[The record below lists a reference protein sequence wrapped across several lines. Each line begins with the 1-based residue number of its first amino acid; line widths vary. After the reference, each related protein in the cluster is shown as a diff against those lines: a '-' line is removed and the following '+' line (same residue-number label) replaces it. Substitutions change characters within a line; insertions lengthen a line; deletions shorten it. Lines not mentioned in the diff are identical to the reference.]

1 MWDIFAKSFMSG
13 KTGLEEGKM
22 ATKVISNNESSTT
35 VATTTSLKS
44 STNEAKNVSTRC
56 LKITEKVSFN
66 IASEASYVY
75 ILSGQK
81 LIKNAK
87 NDPFW
92 RAFANLK
99 LAVKQCYQT
108 GQI

>member
-44 STNEAKNVSTRC
+44 STNEAKNVSTVFENH
-56 LKITEKVSFN
+56 KKVSFY

-75 ILSGQK
+75 IMSGQK

-87 NDPFW
+87 IGPFW
-92 RAFANLK
+92 RVFENLK
-99 LAVKQCYQT
+99 VAIKQCYQT
-108 GQI
+108 GQF